1 MIMIANS
8 PIKQAKN
15 LKEKKILSSHRLE
28 QVKTKVRKCNL
39 FLGWTAKEREVAL
52 TGKSA

>member
-1 MIMIANS
+1 MIAIT
-8 PIKQAKN
+8 PIKRAKN
-15 LKEKKILSSHRLE
+15 SKEKKILPSHRLE
-28 QVKTKVRKCNL
+28 QVKTKVRKCKL